1 MNPIHKLDEHTINKI
16 AAGEVVER
24 PASVVKE
31 LIENSID
38 ARASA
43 ITVEIKDGGISL
55 IRITDNGLGIPKEE
69 VTTAFLRHTT
79 SKIYKVEDL
88 NHINSLGFRGEAL
101 ASIAAVSQLEMIT
114 KAVGDITGK
123 RVEIH
128 GGQLKAEQEIGCPEG
143 TTLIVKNLF
152 YNIPARKKFLKKPS
166 TEGSYISDIVY
177 KTALGHPEVS
187 FKYIN
192 NNSIVFH
199 TSGNNDLKNAVFN
212 VYGKEVVKKMISI
225 EEENNNLKII
235 GLIGKPEVNR
245 ANRSY
250 ENFYINGRY
259 IKSKILESAVEE
271 AYKTLLPINKF
282 PVVVLHVYIDPNKI
296 DVNVH
301 PTKMEVRF
309 KDEEEI
315 YRFVLESIRKNLKQ
329 EDLIPKVT
337 WETPK
342 KEKLFQ
348 VEVIQE
354 SLPEPFE
361 IKKDV
366 SLSEAIIK
374 KDLPKDFKKDI
385 SKDIKNSNYGYTPK
399 ATMHLKEN
407 MKVKENISINTNHET
422 KESLSE
428 QKSISR
434 NYTIIGQIFK
444 TYWIVEQEGMMYV
457 VDQHAAHERILY
469 EKFMNNF
476 KLGNIHSQTLL
487 QPLVINVS
495 PKEKEVIEDNR
506 QLFSEF
512 GFEIEE
518 FGDLSYVIR
527 TLPMLF
533 DGPVDSGFFLD
544 IVDAFLN
551 DEHIKNAY
559 DLKLNTIATF
569 SCKSA
574 VKAKDKLTHAES
586 RALIEELFT
595 LENPYTCPHGRPT
608 IISMSQYELEKKFK
622 RIQ

>member
-1 MNPIHKLDEHTINKI
+1 MNPIHKLDEHTINQI

-55 IRITDNGLGIPKEE
+55 IRITDNGVGIPKDQ

-88 NHINSLGFRGEAL
+88 NHIDSLGFRGEAL

-114 KAVGDITGK
+114 KVVGDVTGK

-152 YNIPARKKFLKKPS
+152 YNVPARKKFLKKPS

-199 TSGNNDLKNAVFN
+199 TSGNNDLRNAVFN
-212 VYGKEVVKKMISI
+212 VYGKEVIKKMISI
-225 EEENNNLKII
+225 EEENNNLKIT

-282 PVVVLHVYIDPNKI
+282 PVVVLHIYIDPNKI

-309 KDEEEI
+309 RDEEEI
-315 YRFVLESIRKNLKQ
+315 YYFVVESIRKNLKQ

-348 VEVIQE
+348 TEVIQGK
-354 SLPEPFE
+354 LPEPFE
-361 IKKDV
+361 IKRNI
-366 SLSEAIIK
+366 SFSEETIK
-374 KDLPKDFKKDI
+374 QEPPKDFTKDTLG
-385 SKDIKNSNYGYTPK
+385 DIKESNDGYTPK
-399 ATMHLKEN
+399 APSHSDEIL
-407 MKVKENISINTNHET
+407 KVKEDISAISINNE
-422 KESLSE
+422 KEALSE
-428 QKSISR
+428 PKSIPKH
-434 NYTIIGQIFK
+434 YTIIGQVFK

-469 EKFMNNF
+469 EKFMNSF
-476 KLGNIHSQTLL
+476 KSGNIHSQTLL

-506 QLFSEF
+506 QLFADF

-527 TLPMLF
+527 ALPMLF

-551 DEHIKNAY
+551 DEHIQNAY
-559 DLKLNTIATF
+559 DMKLNTIATF

-574 VKAKDKLTHAES
+574 VKAKDKLSYAES

-622 RIQ
+622 RVQ

>member
-1 MNPIHKLDEHTINKI
+1 MSFIHKLDEHTINKI

-31 LIENSID
+31 LLENSID
-38 ARASA
+38 AQASA

-55 IRITDNGLGIPKEE
+55 IRITDNGIGIPKEQ
-69 VTTAFLRHTT
+69 VNTAFLRHTT
-79 SKIYKVEDL
+79 SKINQVEDL
-88 NHINSLGFRGEAL
+88 DNINSLGFRGEAL
-101 ASIAAVSQLEMIT
+101 ASIAAVSQLEIIT
-114 KAVGDITGK
+114 KVLGEITGK

-143 TTLIVKNLF
+143 TTLIMRHLF

-166 TEGSYISDIVY
+166 TESSYISDIVY

-192 NNSIVFH
+192 NNSVVFH

-212 VYGKEVVKKMISI
+212 VYGKEVIRKMIPI
-225 EEENNNLKII
+225 EDSYHDFKIL

-245 ANRSY
+245 ANRTY

-259 IKSKILESAVEE
+259 IKSKILESALEE
-271 AYKTLLPINKF
+271 AYKTLIPINKF
-282 PVVVLHVYIDPNKI
+282 PVVVLHLYINPNKI

-309 KDEEEI
+309 REEEEI
-315 YRFVLESIRKNLKQ
+315 YNFVLQSIKKHLKKES
-329 EDLIPKVT
+329 LIPEVS

-348 VEVIQE
+348 AESIQE
-354 SLPEPFE
+354 KLPEPFE
-361 IKKDV
+361 IKRQAETRDMP
-366 SLSEAIIK
+366 I
-374 KDLPKDFKKDI
+374 
-385 SKDIKNSNYGYTPK
+385 
-399 ATMHLKEN
+399 N
-407 MKVKENISINTNHET
+407 MEV
-422 KESLSE
+422 KESLSDKLNKNTSVIKE
-428 QKSISR
+428 NSPKEEKAIQKAENSLEK

-444 TYWIVEQEGMMYV
+444 TYWVVEEKGTMYI

-469 EKFMNNF
+469 EQLMDNYK
-476 KLGNIHSQTLL
+476 KGIIHSQTLL
-487 QPLVINVS
+487 QPLAIDVS
-495 PKEKEVIEDNR
+495 PKEKDIIENNKDMFY
-506 QLFSEF
+506 QF

-518 FGDLSYVIR
+518 FGALSYIIR
-527 TLPMLF
+527 AVPMLF
-533 DGPVDSGFFLD
+533 DGPVDSRFFLE

-551 DEHIKNAY
+551 DVKIQNAY
-559 DLKLNTIATF
+559 DMKLATIASF
-569 SCKSA
+569 SCKGA
-574 VKAKDKLTHAES
+574 VKAKDKLSVTES
-586 RALIEELFT
+586 RALIEKLFT

-622 RIQ
+622 RVQ